1 MLKNSGLDG
10 LERIAN
16 VGELINNAVNYE
28 KENDEP
34 TLSGFLEDVALVSDI
49 DSYDETADAVVLMTI
64 HSAKGLE
71 FPGRVPA
78 QL

>member
-1 MLKNSGLDG
+1 MIRTLKAEVDTIPVSELIKKVLELTGYSEMLKNSGLDG

-34 TLSGFLEDVALVSDI
+34 TLFGFLED
-49 DSYDETADAVVLMTI
+49 
-64 HSAKGLE
+64 
-71 FPGRVPA
+71 GRA
-78 QL
+78 CQRY